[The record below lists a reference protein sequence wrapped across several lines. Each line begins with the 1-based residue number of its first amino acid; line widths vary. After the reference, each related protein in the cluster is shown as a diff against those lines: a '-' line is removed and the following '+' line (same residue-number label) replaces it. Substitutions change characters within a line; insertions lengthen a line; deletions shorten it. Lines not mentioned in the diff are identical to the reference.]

1 MLCSGRAVPKPQR
14 DAGSSTLASTD
25 ARKGLSSSRMCNLYS
40 MTANREAIIRLFKV
54 SDNRAAAIEPKPA
67 IFPSNDAPVVRR
79 AADGA
84 RELVELSWGF
94 VLTMKDRAPKRVT
107 NVRDDKLD
115 SRFWAASF
123 RERRCL
129 VPVTSFAEP
138 KGRSP
143 AIWHWFALGETREPF
158 AFAGLWR
165 SYKGPVRRD
174 GDPVELD
181 VFAFMTTTP
190 NDLVA
195 TVHPSRMPVMLVS
208 TDAQATWLEGS
219 HEEARNLIGSYPA
232 EQMALVQAGID
243 RSDLG

>member
-40 MTANREAIIRLFKV
+40 MTANREAIISLFKV

-67 IFPSNDAPVVRR
+67 IFPSNDAPVVRC

-107 NVRDDKLD
+107 NVRDDKLE
-115 SRFWAASF
+115 SRFWATSF

-143 AIWHWFALGETREPF
+143 AIWHWFALGEMRRPF

-181 VFAFMTTTP
+181 VFAFLTTKP
-190 NDLVA
+190 NNLVA
-195 TVHPSRMPVMLVS
+195 TVHPSRMPVMLVGA
-208 TDAQATWLEGS
+208 DAQAAWLEGS
-219 HEEARNLIGSYPA
+219 NEEARNLIASYPP
-232 EQMALVQAGID
+232 EPMALVQAGID

>member
-1 MLCSGRAVPKPQR
+1 
-14 DAGSSTLASTD
+14 
-25 ARKGLSSSRMCNLYS
+25 MCNLYS

-67 IFPSNDAPVVRR
+67 IFPSNDAPVVRC

-158 AFAGLWR
+158 TFAGLWR

-181 VFAFMTTTP
+181 VFAFLTTKP

>member
-1 MLCSGRAVPKPQR
+1 
-14 DAGSSTLASTD
+14 
-25 ARKGLSSSRMCNLYS
+25 MCNLYS
-40 MTANREAIIRLFKV
+40 MTANREAIISLFKV

-143 AIWHWFALGETREPF
+143 AIWHWFALGQTRCNHPRMR
-158 AFAGLWR
+158 ATLKVIPIRARAAVAWR
-165 SYKGPVRRD
+165 LIPRMR
-174 GDPVELD
+174 
-181 VFAFMTTTP
+181 
-190 NDLVA
+190 A
-195 TVHPSRMPVMLVS
+195 T
-208 TDAQATWLEGS
+208 
-219 HEEARNLIGSYPA
+219 
-232 EQMALVQAGID
+232 
-243 RSDLG
+243 